1 MSVPR
6 RVDVPSLVTL
16 TLILAAGCSSS
27 GSSPGG
33 TGGAASGTG
42 GATGG
47 GGTTSA
53 TGGAGGAGA
62 GLPLPLV
69 VDDHSGP
76 QSCYGKAAVAGAVDQ
91 TPNSDDC
98 LALSPSHAGK
108 CWRIDYHPAPSAD
121 GGTAYGGCQWSLDP
135 NATAALT
142 IQPGATEA
150 IFTAAGVAGGEV
162 INFFAGGTPSDRASF
177 VAQKI
182 TLTTT
187 LTDYQIQIPDLTTK
201 TQIHVPFGYTIV
213 DGDNTTA
220 TQSFFVTGIEW
231 VKQ

>member
-1 MSVPR
+1 MSVLR
-6 RVDVPSLVTL
+6 RAQVPSLATL
-16 TLILAAGCSSS
+16 ALMLAAGCSSS
-27 GSSPGG
+27 GSSPTG
-33 TGGAASGTG
+33 TGGGAGGAPSGAAGATSGTG
-42 GATGG
+42 GAV
-47 GGTTSA
+47 
-53 TGGAGGAGA
+53 GAGA

-76 QSCYGKAAVAGAVDQ
+76 QSCYGKAAVTGAVDQ

-108 CWRIDYHPAPSAD
+108 CWRIDYHPAPSGD
-121 GGTAYGGCQWSLDP
+121 GGTTFGGCQWSLDP
-135 NATAALT
+135 NATAGLT

-187 LTDYQIQIPDLTTK
+187 MTDYQIQIPDLTAK

-213 DGDNTTA
+213 DGDNAGA

-231 VKQ
+231 IKQ